1 MRIVGLTGLVLGVWA
16 LGFFFGRVSAWLVP
30 VTTSQMVTI
39 ERIHLRPLAIA
50 SDAPASKMAE
60 APAAAP
66 MLRAGSIT
74 LTSTSETPDQPTG
87 TGPILR
93 PGTEP
98 LVSPS
103 IDEPQ
108 RGRAAHAQRR
118 GRHQDDRR
126 AFASGDFRNDA
137 MSQCERRF
145 VSFRRSDGTYQPFN
159 RPTRELCPFLR

>member
-60 APAAAP
+60 ASAPAP

-74 LTSTSETPDQPTG
+74 LASTSETPDQPAG
-87 TGPILR
+87 KGPVLR
-93 PGTEP
+93 PGSEP
-98 LVSPS
+98 RVS
-103 IDEPQ
+103 ILIEDLQ

-126 AFASGDFRNDA
+126 FAGGDFRDDA
-137 MSQCERRF
+137 LSQCERRF

>member
-74 LTSTSETPDQPTG
+74 LASTSEATDQPAQTD
-87 TGPILR
+87 PILR

-98 LVSPS
+98 RVSIS
-103 IDEPQ
+103 IDEAQ
-108 RGRAAHAQRR
+108 RGRAAHGQRR
-118 GRHQDDRR
+118 GRMDDRR
-126 AFASGDFRNDA
+126 VFAGGDFSNDA
-137 MSQCERRF
+137 ISQCERRF

-159 RPTRELCPFLR
+159 RPSRELCPFLR

>member
-30 VTTSQMVTI
+30 VTTTEMVKI

-50 SDAPASKMAE
+50 SDAPPSKMAE

-74 LTSTSETPDQPTG
+74 LASTNETPDHQAG
-87 TGPILR
+87 TGPVLR
-93 PGTEP
+93 PDTEP
-98 LVSPS
+98 RVSIS
-103 IDEPQ
+103 IDELQ

-118 GRHQDDRR
+118 GRNQDDRR
-126 AFASGDFRNDA
+126 VFAGDFRDDA
-137 MSQCERRF
+137 LSQCERRF

-159 RPTRELCPFLR
+159 RPGRELCPFLR